1 MKYLICAW
9 AFVFCSLAGCGS
21 AALQYAQGRYPD
33 CKVTEAQRSSSATT
47 VLIQCPG
54 QDPKTE
60 TFTER

>member
-1 MKYLICAW
+1 MKYLYAVL
-9 AFVFCSLAGCGS
+9 FFLLGLTAGCGS
-21 AALQYAQGRYPD
+21 AALKYAEGRYPD